1 MAQGELKK
9 SKAASSAKR
18 SNVLGPK
25 KGARV
30 IAPKKASL
38 IRQKKITKVRK
49 EKSPRQLPAL
59 SRHRRDFGFVRGHL
73 LV

>member
-9 SKAASSAKR
+9 SKPAASAKKLFSSIQNTNAIGLIRAKKANIYMLICR
-18 SNVLGPK
+18 SNALGPK

-38 IRQKKITKVRK
+38 IRQKKMTK
-49 EKSPRQLPAL
+49 
-59 SRHRRDFGFVRGHL
+59 
-73 LV
+73 